1 MLIWKI
7 LKQSVSGFI
16 AHEALS
22 RGAAIA
28 FYIVTSL
35 APVLLI
41 VVAVAG
47 LVFGQDAVRG
57 SLVKE
62 LGGLFGKEGGELIQ
76 AMLASASDK
85 PSSTIASIFGVLMV
99 IVTASGVF
107 SEMQAA
113 LNRTWDVDSSDQPWF
128 SLIKT
133 RAASLGLVAALG
145 FLLMVSLAASAAL
158 SAFGNYIGA
167 HTAFA
172 PIILSLL
179 NTIISLLLFTLL
191 FAAIFKVLPDT
202 PIGWRDVGIGAFVTA
217 VLFTIGKSLIGWY
230 LGTTAASS
238 GYGAAGALI
247 LILLWSYYSAQIF
260 LFGAEITRAVAGPS
274 AKKQSTD
281 PQIESPGTIQFFSR
295 PGVQTQGG
303 SLIQPGAIRIF
314 ERRVI
319 PWLADSRC
327 SDRFARDILVKAPA
341 YAEPPPLGL
350 VAVGRAPVTPKARP
364 YGRAQIKE
372 RQMKTK
378 QLILAGCGV
387 LALSVGA
394 AQAGPCDTVGKS
406 TQLRDAGSGP
416 TPGNTGQQATAG
428 LANSTAAAA
437 DKYDEHGQLE
447 PEPPLLKMLRNR
459 CKVSP
464 RPHNKHRVPMRP
476 GRWPIKVAET
486 RAGQ

>member
-47 LVFGQDAVRG
+47 LVFGQEAVRG

-158 SAFGNYIGA
+158 SAFGNYMGA

-260 LFGAEITRAVAGPS
+260 LFGAEITRAVAGPPQKKHEHS
-274 AKKQSTD
+274 AIPK
-281 PQIESPGTIQFFSR
+281 PAAR
-295 PGVQTQGG
+295 PEGG
-303 SLIQPGAIRIF
+303 
-314 ERRVI
+314 RVI
-319 PWLADSRC
+319 R
-327 SDRFARDILVKAPA
+327 RGF
-341 YAEPPPLGL
+341 
-350 VAVGRAPVTPKARP
+350 
-364 YGRAQIKE
+364 
-372 RQMKTK
+372 
-378 QLILAGCGV
+378 
-387 LALSVGA
+387 
-394 AQAGPCDTVGKS
+394 
-406 TQLRDAGSGP
+406 
-416 TPGNTGQQATAG
+416 
-428 LANSTAAAA
+428 
-437 DKYDEHGQLE
+437 
-447 PEPPLLKMLRNR
+447 
-459 CKVSP
+459 
-464 RPHNKHRVPMRP
+464 
-476 GRWPIKVAET
+476 
-486 RAGQ
+486 